1 MTTKYRLQ
9 DVYQLEGRNV
19 FVDANVLIYLFWPT
33 GQHNFERSYASAFRE
48 LLRLG
53 NPLFV
58 DFMVVSEVVNRVVR
72 MEHQRL
78 NPALRFK
85 DFRNSEMGQE
95 TLNDIYVI
103 IRNDVL
109 KHFKVVGKAF
119 DKQEIESCL
128 VLDELD
134 FVDKG
139 AVLLC
144 QQNDM
149 VLLTNDKDFRDAGI
163 EILTGNP
170 IILS

>member
-9 DVYQLEGRNV
+9 DVSQLEGRNI

-33 GQHNFERSYASAFRE
+33 GQHNFERSYASVFRE
-48 LLRLG
+48 LMRHG
-53 NPLFV
+53 NLLFI

-72 MEHQRL
+72 IEHQRL
-78 NPALRFK
+78 NPTLRFK
-85 DFRNSEMGQE
+85 EFRNSEIGQE

-103 IRNDVL
+103 VRNDIL

-119 DKQEIESCL
+119 NQQEIESCL
-128 VLDELD
+128 FIDELD

-139 AVLLC
+139 TVLLC
-144 QQNDM
+144 QQNNL
-149 VLLTNDKDFRDAGI
+149 VLLTNDKDFRNAGI